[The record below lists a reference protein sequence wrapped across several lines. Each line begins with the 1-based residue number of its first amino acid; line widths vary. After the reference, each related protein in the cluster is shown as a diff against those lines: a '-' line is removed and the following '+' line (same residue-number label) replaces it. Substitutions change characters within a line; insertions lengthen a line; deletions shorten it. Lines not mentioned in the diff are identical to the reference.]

1 MYVLSIPK
9 ASIMNSIP
17 LDMGTLGSYDLSLFK
32 EKRNI
37 AYLRV
42 SKI

>member
-1 MYVLSIPK
+1 MYVVSIPK
-9 ASIMNSIP
+9 ASIVNSIP
-17 LDMGTLGSYDLSLFK
+17 SDMGTLGSYDFIFFK

-37 AYLRV
+37 AYLRE